1 MVIKNGVYVL
11 HMPCEK
17 FHGALGFLIFDGT
30 LGTKV
35 KVQYFVPNI
44 FKKKQD
50 LWKFNNIPT

>member
-44 FKKKQD
+44 F
-50 LWKFNNIPT
+50 